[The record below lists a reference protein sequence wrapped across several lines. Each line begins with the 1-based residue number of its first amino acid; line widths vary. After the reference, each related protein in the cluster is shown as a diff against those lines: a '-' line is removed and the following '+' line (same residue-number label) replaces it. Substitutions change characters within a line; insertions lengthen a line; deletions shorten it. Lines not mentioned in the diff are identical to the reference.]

1 MRLTGEQLVE
11 RARRSDGD
19 LLQDDRVPSDPLD
32 VAEQVRRQDQR
43 LAWPPRE

>member
-11 RARRSDGD
+11 RARRSDSA
-19 LLQDDRVPSDPLD
+19 LLQNDRMPTYPLD
-32 VAEQVRRQDQR
+32 VAEQMRRQNQR